1 MATWYGVQGL
11 CRGLCRHS
19 RATNQT
25 WGSTWSYTAK
35 DAKEASACF
44 SSCARSEGLFFNFRV
59 SQSRKDPKCLWLMS
73 TSNAIT
79 VVVSE
84 DIKRQTGCS
93 PILGW
98 CFYARDDI
106 FSSSVDRKI
115 LHFDSSLQQW
125 KIFVWVIE
133 GVNVITAT
141 LVAVILRSGI
151 IIAHHG
157 NLYSPINPWN
167 GMGSVYIFSWLT
179 WHSAPPCF
187 DLSPHTDKIQ
197 NPAVS
202 VQLRCQC
209 R

>member
-44 SSCARSEGLFFNFRV
+44 SSFARSEGLFFNFRV

-84 DIKRQTGCS
+84 DIKRQTGCF

-133 GVNVITAT
+133 RVTLCHYSYPCRCYTMLRDYYSPSWESLFTNKSVKWNGFGIYFFVAHLTFCTTMFWLITA
-141 LVAVILRSGI
+141 
-151 IIAHHG
+151 HG
-157 NLYSPINPWN
+157 QDTKS
-167 GMGSVYIFSWLT
+167 GSVST
-179 WHSAPPCF
+179 
-187 DLSPHTDKIQ
+187 T
-197 NPAVS
+197 
-202 VQLRCQC
+202 
-209 R
+209 